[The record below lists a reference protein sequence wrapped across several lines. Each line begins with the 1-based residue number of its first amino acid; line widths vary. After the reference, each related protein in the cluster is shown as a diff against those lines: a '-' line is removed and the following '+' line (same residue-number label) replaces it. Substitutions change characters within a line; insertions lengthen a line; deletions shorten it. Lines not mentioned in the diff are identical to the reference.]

1 MPSLLRPIDAGRL
14 LKETLHIFSARG
26 ARFLGAAVA
35 FYALMSAA
43 PLFVMVLG
51 IVGLVFGHQR
61 AEDALWGGLSRW
73 VAPEG
78 IATARSLT
86 DRLYDAERAG
96 GFLDAALVV
105 YGSTRL
111 FRALRRAVN
120 QLWGID
126 LEAIDGARGRT
137 RRYAVRYGQAFGLTV
152 FVAVMVALLI
162 AVKAAYAFLT
172 TIAAHEPALLLPAL
186 DFVTSVALTFT
197 LFLLLFRVLPAEKVS
212 WRQAASAAGVSTGL
226 FAVGSGAVTAY
237 VRHKHAVDLYGG
249 ASAVVLAVFW
259 VYYSVQVFFLG
270 ACFCAAQRDRAAG
283 ARPDE

>member
-1 MPSLLRPIDAGRL
+1 MTFLARSLDKGRL
-14 LKETLHIFSARG
+14 LRETLHIFSARG

-43 PLFVMVLG
+43 PLFVLVLG
-51 IVGLVFGHQR
+51 LVGLFFGHQR
-61 AEDALWGGLSRW
+61 AEDALWGGLSHW

-78 IATARSLT
+78 ITTAQAIT

-96 GFLDAALVV
+96 GFVDAALVA

-126 LEAIDGARGRT
+126 LEEIEGARGRAH
-137 RRYAVRYGQAFGLTV
+137 RYAIRYGQAFALTV

-162 AVKAAYAFLT
+162 TVKSAYAFL
-172 TIAAHEPALLLPAL
+172 ASVGAHEPAFLLPVI
-186 DFVTSVALTFT
+186 DVVTSVALTFT
-197 LFLLLFRVLPAEKVS
+197 LFLLLFRVLPAERVP
-212 WRQAASAAGVSTGL
+212 WARAASAAAVSTVL
-226 FAVGSGAVTAY
+226 FALGSGAVTAY
-237 VRHKHAVDLYGG
+237 VRHKHTADLYGG

-270 ACFCAAQRDRAAG
+270 VCFCAALRERAA
-283 ARPDE
+283 ATER